1 MMPNLDNNILSQL
14 NQTQQEAVTF
24 SPGPLLILAGPGS
37 GKTRTLIHRAAWLIL
52 KKNVS
57 PENLLLLTFTNK
69 AAEEMRERLKKILG
83 ENKKQLPWAG
93 TFHSFCARVL
103 RIDGHFLNIPKN
115 FTIYDDR
122 DQEDTIK
129 KVLAKL
135 DLSPKQYKTSSVLA
149 TISQAKNEM
158 ITALEYPQYARGTWQ
173 ETVARIY
180 LKYQQFL
187 KEYQALDFDD
197 LLLETARLFQK
208 EKNVLNKYQDQ
219 YHWVL
224 IDEYQ
229 DTNHAQYLLTKLLVK
244 KHQNLNVVG
253 DASQC
258 LPSGTAIS
266 TPKGK
271 KKIETLKTGNQVIAA
286 SGRGKTNIFTIKK
299 IYKRQFKEKLTCI
312 TTKSGKKIRLTPNH
326 ILFAALKPTKNI
338 YLVYLMYRRDKGYR
352 IGITK
357 GLRTGDSR
365 QGRKPYVGL
374 NARGNQ
380 EAADKMWILKTCPEK
395 QKAVFWELYYSYKYG
410 LPTLVFDTCGRDMK
424 ITQKQIDNLFSS
436 INTTKRAEKLIRD
449 FHLNLDFPHHRPKGI
464 SGYKQ
469 PDRQIIHLKFF
480 EDPRQSIKSPWG
492 AHRISLNT
500 SDQSLERKIKQHGF
514 YTRPGK
520 KNTWRTEIM
529 RLKYSDAQKTAQDL
543 SKAAGDIDISCEAF
557 LGKKR
562 KFFFHP
568 ASHIQP
574 KMIIATEN
582 NGIIKEETVS
592 KVKWENYNGFVWDLD
607 VNQVHNYL
615 ANDIVVHNSIYGWR
629 GADYRNL
636 VNLKDDFPQLKVINL
651 EQNYRS
657 TQSILDAANNV
668 IKKNTTHPVLNL
680 WTVKKGGEKIS
691 LYEAQNEQE
700 EAQFIVEI
708 IKNHLISSPDL
719 SLKRFAV
726 LYRTNAQSRIIEET
740 LLHSGLPYLLVGG
753 VRFYERKEIKD
764 CLAYLRVIANPQDKI
779 SLQRT
784 EKLGKNRLKKF
795 QELVKKN
802 EASRHTSRV
811 AVSSP
816 PSRSEILPKSR
827 LSGTKEDKQKVISTL
842 EWLNQILAKTEY
854 LQIYDENDPQDLAR
868 VENVKELRSVATEFP
883 DLNQFLE
890 NVALIQQEYLPTG
903 KINPQKD
910 NNVITLMTAHAAK
923 GTEFPIVFIIGLEEG
938 LFPHARALMEKN
950 EVEEE
955 RRLCYVAMTRAQEK
969 LYLSYTKRRFCFE
982 SPKKKPN
989 RFHFGE
995 KSNNQV
1001 SRFINDIPTH
1011 LLDMVKFKQ

>member
-1 MMPNLDNNILSQL
+1 MMLNQDNNILSHL
-14 NQTQQEAVTF
+14 NQTQQEAVAF
-24 SPGPLLILAGPGS
+24 GPGPLLILAGPGS

-52 KKNVS
+52 KKRVA
-57 PENLLLLTFTNK
+57 PENILLLTFTNK

-115 FTIYDDR
+115 FTIYDTH
-122 DQEDTIK
+122 DQEDTLK
-129 KVLAKL
+129 KVLEKL
-135 DLSPKQYKTSSVLA
+135 DFSPKQYKPSSVLA

-197 LLLETARLFQK
+197 LLLETTRLFQK
-208 EKNVLNKYQDQ
+208 EKNVLNKYQNQ

-229 DTNHAQYLLTKLLVK
+229 DTNHTQYLLTKLLVK

-253 DASQC
+253 DCSQ
-258 LPSGTAIS
+258 
-266 TPKGK
+266 
-271 KKIETLKTGNQVIAA
+271 
-286 SGRGKTNIFTIKK
+286 
-299 IYKRQFKEKLTCI
+299 
-312 TTKSGKKIRLTPNH
+312 
-326 ILFAALKPTKNI
+326 
-338 YLVYLMYRRDKGYR
+338 
-352 IGITK
+352 
-357 GLRTGDSR
+357 
-365 QGRKPYVGL
+365 
-374 NARGNQ
+374 
-380 EAADKMWILKTCPEK
+380 
-395 QKAVFWELYYSYKYG
+395 
-410 LPTLVFDTCGRDMK
+410 
-424 ITQKQIDNLFSS
+424 
-436 INTTKRAEKLIRD
+436 
-449 FHLNLDFPHHRPKGI
+449 
-464 SGYKQ
+464 
-469 PDRQIIHLKFF
+469 
-480 EDPRQSIKSPWG
+480 
-492 AHRISLNT
+492 
-500 SDQSLERKIKQHGF
+500 
-514 YTRPGK
+514 
-520 KNTWRTEIM
+520 
-529 RLKYSDAQKTAQDL
+529 
-543 SKAAGDIDISCEAF
+543 
-557 LGKKR
+557 
-562 KFFFHP
+562 
-568 ASHIQP
+568 
-574 KMIIATEN
+574 
-582 NGIIKEETVS
+582 
-592 KVKWENYNGFVWDLD
+592 
-607 VNQVHNYL
+607 
-615 ANDIVVHNSIYGWR
+615 SIYGFR

-636 VNLKDDFPQLKVINL
+636 ISLQNDFLNLKVINL

-657 TQSILDAANNV
+657 TQTILDAANNV
-668 IKKNTTHPVLNL
+668 IKKNTSHPILNL
-680 WTVKKGGEKIS
+680 WTIKKGGEKIS

-764 CLAYLRVIANPQDKI
+764 CLAYLRVLANPQDKI
-779 SLQRT
+779 SFQRI
-784 EKLGKNRLKKF
+784 EKIGKTKLKKF

-802 EASRHTSRV
+802 KNKAI
-811 AVSSP
+811 P
-816 PSRSEILPKSR
+816 
-827 LSGTKEDKQKVISTL
+827 TL
-842 EWLNQILAKTEY
+842 EWLDEILAKTDY
-854 LQIYDENDPQDLAR
+854 LQIYDESDPQDLAR
-868 VENVKELRSVATEFP
+868 VENVKELRSVAAEFP

-955 RRLCYVAMTRAQEK
+955 RRLCYVAMTRAKEK
-969 LYLSYTKRRFCFE
+969 LYLSYTKRRFY
-982 SPKKKPN
+982 
-989 RFHFGE
+989 FGE
-995 KSNNQV
+995 NSQSQA
-1001 SRFINDIPTH
+1001 SRFLADIPIH
-1011 LLDMVKFKQ
+1011 LLDMIK

>member
-1 MMPNLDNNILSQL
+1 MSNLDNNILSQL

-24 SPGPLLILAGPGS
+24 GPGPLLILAGPGS
-37 GKTRTLIHRAAWLIL
+37 GKTRTLTHRAAWLIL
-52 KKNVS
+52 KKKVPPNRI
-57 PENLLLLTFTNK
+57 LLLTFTNK
-69 AAEEMRERLKKILG
+69 AAEEMRERLKKLLTISHSREAGSRSAGQPLAI
-83 ENKKQLPWAG
+83 PFAG

-135 DLSPKQYKTSSVLA
+135 DLSPKQYKPSSVLT

-197 LLLETARLFQK
+197 LLLETVRLFQK
-208 EKNVLNKYQDQ
+208 EKSILAKYQDQ
-219 YHWVL
+219 YQWVL

-253 DASQC
+253 DASQ
-258 LPSGTAIS
+258 A
-266 TPKGK
+266 
-271 KKIETLKTGNQVIAA
+271 
-286 SGRGKTNIFTIKK
+286 
-299 IYKRQFKEKLTCI
+299 
-312 TTKSGKKIRLTPNH
+312 
-326 ILFAALKPTKNI
+326 
-338 YLVYLMYRRDKGYR
+338 
-352 IGITK
+352 
-357 GLRTGDSR
+357 
-365 QGRKPYVGL
+365 
-374 NARGNQ
+374 
-380 EAADKMWILKTCPEK
+380 
-395 QKAVFWELYYSYKYG
+395 
-410 LPTLVFDTCGRDMK
+410 
-424 ITQKQIDNLFSS
+424 
-436 INTTKRAEKLIRD
+436 
-449 FHLNLDFPHHRPKGI
+449 
-464 SGYKQ
+464 
-469 PDRQIIHLKFF
+469 
-480 EDPRQSIKSPWG
+480 
-492 AHRISLNT
+492 
-500 SDQSLERKIKQHGF
+500 
-514 YTRPGK
+514 
-520 KNTWRTEIM
+520 
-529 RLKYSDAQKTAQDL
+529 
-543 SKAAGDIDISCEAF
+543 
-557 LGKKR
+557 
-562 KFFFHP
+562 
-568 ASHIQP
+568 
-574 KMIIATEN
+574 
-582 NGIIKEETVS
+582 
-592 KVKWENYNGFVWDLD
+592 
-607 VNQVHNYL
+607 
-615 ANDIVVHNSIYGWR
+615 IYGFR
-629 GADYRNL
+629 GADFRNL
-636 VNLKDDFPQLKVINL
+636 LSLQNDFPQLKIINL

-657 TQSILDAANNV
+657 TQTILNAANNV
-668 IKKNTTHPVLNL
+668 IKKNTSHPVLNL
-680 WTVKKGGEKIS
+680 WTIKKGGEKIS

-779 SLQRT
+779 SLQRM

-802 EASRHTSRV
+802 
-811 AVSSP
+811 
-816 PSRSEILPKSR
+816 
-827 LSGTKEDKQKVISTL
+827 KQKEISTL

-910 NNVITLMTAHAAK
+910 SNVITLMTAHAAK

-938 LFPHARALMEKN
+938 LFPHARSLMEKN

-969 LYLSYTKRRFCFE
+969 LYLSYTKRRFY
-982 SPKKKPN
+982 
-989 RFHFGE
+989 FGE

-1001 SRFINDIPTH
+1001 SRFISDIPIH
-1011 LLDMVKFKQ
+1011 LIDMIKSF